1 MCSDHEASG
10 PQLGSIS
17 KFDIASQNCN
27 LSLSILRMQ
36 ILATR
41 GLAPKDFNTGEEA
54 NIAADLLVKD
64 FHHKY
69 PAKKALHPDIIFA
82 GQPMLDQFWFAEH
95 NGT

>member
-1 MCSDHEASG
+1 MCSGHEASE

-27 LSLSILRMQ
+27 LSLSILRIQ

-41 GLAPKDFNTGEEA
+41 GLAPNDFNTVEEA